1 MFSSQDLLSVLALI
15 QCRFHPRVTAV
26 ARKSSQLF
34 YQRCKW
40 QVTPKHVYNLDL
52 TMSEWADYAVQALCG
67 NISGKRAHTQLV
79 RERSSSR
86 LDSLSHCGLISA
98 ARASS
103 PKEWN
108 WFARADLHLRRR
120 RSTDTEKFVEPSAK
134 IFAREEKATSTT
146 TIRKASL

>member
-1 MFSSQDLLSVLALI
+1 MFPSQDLFSVLALI
-15 QCRFHPRVTAV
+15 QCRFHPGVTAV

-34 YQRCKW
+34 YQRCNL

-86 LDSLSHCGLISA
+86 LNSLSHCGLISA

-108 WFARADLHLRRR
+108 WFARADLHPKETKRRR
-120 RSTDTEKFVEPSAK
+120 WEMIGRTFPYNLRKGGK
-134 IFAREEKATSTT
+134 IHPHLSEC
-146 TIRKASL
+146 